1 MSWYTEAN
9 ALLRRARSEQI
20 CDTRPIALQRWSF
33 CRGGIL
39 SALMRSMDAQIEQ
52 LPVVSPWLTKQ
63 SSWQLPATRRYVQ
76 SRFPPT
82 TPSVQPIPGLD
93 WMIELSR
100 YPVAYG
106 SIGIIKSLEQYVSQ
120 GQSLYSTSS
129 NWGNPFAL
137 GIDLSWYLRLS
148 PYARLN
154 DPWIDVFGVGATP
167 DLLPGFAYD
176 DLSRTDDIWFPAS
189 SCSTTNVHL
198 VIPGGYFLRVVA
210 IVAAHQG
217 DPVSLACKLAGSVQL
232 ETNAEA
238 QITVRTSW

>member
-1 MSWYTEAN
+1 MSWFTEAN
-9 ALLRRARSEQI
+9 DVLRIAVKEQI
-20 CDTRPIALQRWSF
+20 FDHRPIVIQRMSM
-33 CRGGIL
+33 CRNGIL
-39 SALMRSMDAQIEQ
+39 STLMKAMDKQTAS
-52 LPVVSPWLTKQ
+52 LPVVSPWLQKQ

-76 SRFPPT
+76 SRFPPI
-82 TPSVQPIPGLD
+82 TPSVQPIPGAN
-93 WMIELSR
+93 WMVELSR

-106 SIGIIKSLEQYVSQ
+106 SIGIIKSLEQFVSQ
-120 GQSLYSTSS
+120 GQSLYSTSV

-154 DPWIDVFGVGATP
+154 DPWINVSGAGVTP
-167 DLLPGFAYD
+167 DRLPGFAYD

-198 VIPGGYFLRVVA
+198 VIPGGYYLRVVA
-210 IVAAHQG
+210 IVAANQG

-232 ETNAEA
+232 ETNSDA
-238 QITVRTSW
+238 QTTVRTSW